1 MNEKISKFIL
11 TILKYIILLFIGLY
25 FAVIVTGSIMGLSQ
39 YKLEISKHFKDTIIS
54 LMLHPLKYYLLYFNQ
69 KNPILILISI
79 AVAIYLAYFAIKK
92 GTKNNEWKTD
102 GKITHGSASW
112 GNLNEVLNQY
122 YKISPKDITANFK
135 NSFDESILEK
145 VNFDKEE
152 N

>member
-1 MNEKISKFIL
+1 MNEKISNIL
-11 TILKYIILLFIGLY
+11 KTILKYIILLLIGLY

-39 YKLEISKHFKDTIIS
+39 YKLEIGQHFKDIIMS
-54 LMLHPLKYYLLYFNQ
+54 LMLHPLKYYILYFNQ
-69 KNPILILISI
+69 KNPILILISL
-79 AVAIYLAYFAIKK
+79 AVVVYLAYFAIKRAN
-92 GTKNNEWKTD
+92 KNNEWKTD
-102 GKITHGSASW
+102 GKTTHGSASW

-122 YKISPKDITANFK
+122 YKMSAKDITANFK